1 MKVMK
6 HITKAMMLAALLGV
20 TLGSC
25 TDDLIDAP
33 ELRSTALMLCPM
45 LNESPTGGQL
55 TLTRNDAIATT
66 DENKVAK
73 MDIYIFNNT
82 SGDLVKSYHKSS
94 AATMAGAD
102 NLLENNWPDFYSLNT
117 TYDVYVIA
125 NSPVTNMPEFANR
138 DELKAWTLT
147 NDGGIVSPD
156 LLLMDGHQTWTPTS
170 ATDQRLTNINL
181 TRAAAKLELTVKIGA
196 DLATAMQAASQ
207 QLQRPV
213 FRPVNYNVNTMLE
226 CKNSGVDAT
235 RDLKIYD
242 GWLYDG
248 TESEDWVTPAEND
261 SFTLTAYSYSFSWTA
276 AEASLKLPK
285 MLVSFGI
292 KENGATVPSYHYY
305 LLPMVNI
312 TLGNT
317 DLKRNYIYKA
327 IATLKGYGSTEE
339 VEENEDVDINYQVI
353 DWSQGEE
360 YEASLTAPDVHFM
373 KVLPDNP
380 AIHGGTDSEHNSI
393 TLFYSASHEV
403 RLKTGSVSSYFI
415 DKNGTEV
422 TFTDGR
428 AAGLSG
434 TGTDGHY
441 SLTFNENDHTIV
453 VASRVPNNKA
463 VKYIKF
469 TLEMIDE
476 NGNVLTDPITS
487 QPYSK
492 DVIVSH
498 FPENYVMHIDGWWS
512 SRYNP
517 GSSATTRQY
526 TDDWQ
531 AAGWSSYDG
540 VENVV
545 TYGEVE
551 DITRSQFTAAVPG
564 NGTRRYYN
572 TTESGYLNDGY
583 VYYGNGREWSSVL
596 WSDDY
601 DWREGLVLNI
611 NYYRFQYYH
620 RRSVTTQV
628 RYYRDVVSGSLTG
641 NWVNWSQATGNIIAN
656 IKSGNSVA
664 TTTSQPTSTNPR
676 IYQAKVYLKAD
687 NGTWYTWWIKAV
699 GGTTSNHI
707 SSINSTWNNRMYVI
721 ITKAV
726 DPSITLAH
734 PYIPAGQYF
743 STDDVVSPGFMVA
756 SNLGNLTLANYPG
769 WNTNNEGTN
778 GDKNMS
784 NTAAKEHCASYLETS
799 REGKMY
805 YGWRLPT
812 SKELDLIAGY
822 QNPTNGATDVM
833 DKLLPGKG
841 YYDLSGK
848 PHQNPGTYESNSYG
862 LRCVRDLTPEDVR
875 YINGE
880 MTDEERTAYLRAQ

>member
-82 SGDLVKSYHKSS
+82 SGVLVKSYHKSS

-125 NSPVTNMPEFANR
+125 NSPETNMPEFANR
-138 DELKAWTLT
+138 DDLKAWTLT

-422 TFTDGR
+422 TFTDGK

-492 DVIVSH
+492 DVIVRH

-540 VENVV
+540 VESVV
-545 TYGEVE
+545 TYGVVE
-551 DITRSQFTAAVPG
+551 NITRDQFTAAVPG

-596 WSDDY
+596 WSNDY
-601 DWREGLVLNI
+601 DWREGLILDI

-641 NWVNWSQATGNIIAN
+641 NWVNWSKHTGTIVGEKKN
-656 IKSGNSVA
+656 GNSI
-664 TTTSQPTSTNPR
+664 STF
-676 IYQAKVYLKAD
+676 
-687 NGTWYTWWIKAV
+687 GS
-699 GGTTSNHI
+699 GTTSDRI
-707 SSINSTWNNRMYVI
+707 FQAKLYWEKPSSVYKFWWIDNVSNDPSSSSWIGFTNNQMYVI
-721 ITKAV
+721 LTKSV
-726 DPSITLAH
+726 SPGTTLAH

-743 STDDVVSPGFMVA
+743 STDDVVSPAFMV
-756 SNLGNLTLANYPG
+756 SSHLGNLTLSRYPG
-769 WNTNNEGTN
+769 WVPGKI
-778 GDKNMS
+778 GADDDPNME
-784 NTAAKEHCASYLETS
+784 TDAKKHCATYLETS
-799 REGKMY
+799 KEGKMY

-812 SKELDLIAGY
+812 EKELNLIGEY
-822 QNPTNGATDVM
+822 QLNCTDVM
-833 DKLLPGKG
+833 SPMLPGDG
-841 YYDLSGK
+841 YYALNGK
-848 PHQNPGTYESNSYG
+848 YHANNYKPGSPTSSEKG

-875 YINGE
+875 YVNGE